1 MTSNEHYYSQ
11 NPTAAHKY
19 KTLQITLRGKDY
31 TFLTDAGVFS
41 KDRVDRGTRLLI
53 QHMEIAKGDTVLD
66 LGCGYGP
73 LGIVA
78 ADLAYE
84 GRVYLV
90 DINERAVELSKENLS
105 LNGIHNAEVLQSN
118 GFSAID
124 KMRFDV
130 IISNPPI
137 RAGKATI
144 YQLMEDSL
152 AHLKEGGRLYVVART
167 KQGARSL
174 SKEIERLFGNV
185 QEVGKGGGYR
195 VIRALRQTS
204 LTFS

>member
-84 GRVYLV
+84 GRIYLV
-90 DINERAVELSKENLS
+90 DVNERAVELSKENLS

-124 KMRFDV
+124 NMRFDV

-137 RAGKATI
+137 RAGKATV

>member
-78 ADLAYE
+78 ANLAYE
-84 GRVYLV
+84 GRIYLV
-90 DINERAVELSKENLS
+90 DVNERAVELSKENLS

-124 KMRFDV
+124 NMRFDV

-137 RAGKATI
+137 RAGKATV

-174 SKEIERLFGNV
+174 AKEIERLFGNV

-195 VIRALRQTS
+195 VMCALRQTS
-204 LTFS
+204 LTSS